1 VSVRYEEVLQTC
13 FQLSAVVASLGVV
26 VLENLEEKNVQI
38 HPRLQMFLD
47 LVDIVVVAFS
57 IMSMTWT

>member
-1 VSVRYEEVLQTC
+1 MKVENMDRICKFPDL
-13 FQLSAVVASLGVV
+13 